1 MFPPGYFLISMIMM
15 VLLHLLVPVRIFIS
29 YPWSLLGIVPLLA
42 GVVFNLVADAAF
54 KNARTTVKPF
64 EKSSAL
70 ITSGI
75 FKLSRHPMYLGMVLI
90 LSGIAILL
98 GSLSPTIIIVIFAIL
113 MEYIFVRK
121 EEQMLYEQFGSE
133 WGAYRNKVRKWI

>member
-113 MEYIFVRK
+113 REYIFVRK